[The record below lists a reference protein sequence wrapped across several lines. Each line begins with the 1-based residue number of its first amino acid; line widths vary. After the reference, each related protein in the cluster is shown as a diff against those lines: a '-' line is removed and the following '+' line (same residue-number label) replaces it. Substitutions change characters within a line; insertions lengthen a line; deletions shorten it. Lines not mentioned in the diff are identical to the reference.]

1 MERLHLLNQLIKL
14 NSNLRGFKLRKD
26 IRIAGFGGQ
35 GIILAGIVIGKAA
48 SIYDNVFAV
57 QTQSYGPEARGGAS
71 RTEVVISDSE
81 IDYPKVQHPDIFVA
95 MSHEA
100 LIKYLD
106 SLKDGGILIV
116 DPDMIK
122 EEEIIPFIEKHDINY
137 FKAPVTKTAT
147 EKIGLGIVAN
157 IVMIGAIIKAT
168 NVVSEDATRKA
179 IAESVPPGTEAKNIA
194 AFEAGLELING
205 G

>member
-1 MERLHLLNQLIKL
+1 M
-14 NSNLRGFKLRKD
+14 RKD

-48 SIYDNVFAV
+48 SIHDGLFAV

-100 LIKYLD
+100 LVTYLD
-106 SLKDGGILIV
+106 DIKDGGILIV
-116 DPDMIK
+116 DPGMIK
-122 EEEIIPFIEKHDINY
+122 EEEILPFVKQHNIKY
-137 FKAPVTKTAT
+137 FKAPVTRTA
-147 EKIGLGIVAN
+147 EEVIKLKIVAN
-157 IVMIGAIIKAT
+157 IVMIGAITKAT
-168 NVVSEDATRKA
+168 NVISEEAAREA
-179 IAESVPPGTEAKNIA
+179 IADSVPPGTEAKNIA

>member
-1 MERLHLLNQLIKL
+1 M
-14 NSNLRGFKLRKD
+14 RKD

-48 SIYDNVFAV
+48 SIYDNLFAV

-71 RTEVVISDSE
+71 RTELVISDSE
-81 IDYPKVQHPDIFVA
+81 IDYPKVQYPDIFVA

-100 LIKYLD
+100 LMKYLED
-106 SLKDGGILIV
+106 LKDGGTLIV

-122 EEEIIPFIEKHDINY
+122 EEEILPFIKEHNITY
-137 FKAPVTKTAT
+137 FKAPVTKTA
-147 EKIGLGIVAN
+147 EEVIKLRIVAN
-157 IVMIGAIIKAT
+157 IVMIGAITRAT
-168 NVVSEDATRKA
+168 RVISEEATRKA
-179 IAESVPPGTEAKNIA
+179 IAESVPPGTENKNIA
-194 AFEAGLELING
+194 AFEAGLELIDG